1 MKKTTKIWL
10 ILASVLVVS
19 GLALSMAVLEA
30 VQWDFSALSTQPH
43 EESSHEICEDFS
55 SISIEGDTVDVF
67 FVPAPDGACRV
78 TCLKPA
84 TEKFTASVEGDTLV
98 IETTDERAW
107 YHNIGI
113 FFGETAMTVYLPHTE
128 YGALSIEGDSSDI
141 VIPEEFFF
149 ESINIMTDTGDV
161 KNYASA
167 AQTIA
172 VQTDTGDILMEKV
185 SAAAVD
191 CSVST
196 GDITLSQVAVEK
208 DVQMD
213 VTTGDVNADDVT
225 CQSLISD
232 GNTGDMLLKN
242 VIARER
248 FLIGRDTGYIT
259 FDGCDA
265 AELSVTTDTGDIK
278 GSLLTDKVFIIRTD
292 TGDVDVPDTVSGG
305 KCELT
310 TDTGDIS
317 IKLA

>member
-30 VQWDFSALSTQPH
+30 VQWDFSALSTQAH
-43 EESSHEICEDFS
+43 EEISHEIREDFS
-55 SISIEGDTVDVF
+55 SISIEGDTVDIF

-98 IETTDERAW
+98 IETADERAW

-128 YGALSIEGDSSDI
+128 YGALSIKGDSSDI

-196 GDITLSQVAVEK
+196 GDITLSQIAVEK

-213 VTTGDVNADDVT
+213 VTTGDVNAGDVT

-232 GNTGDMLLKN
+232 GDTGDMLLKN